1 MPTETT
7 YDPWT
12 APHVLQWGRPIHEAL
27 THARAILAVHD
38 LHVEVAISITPITHA
53 EPEGDAP
60 APPSPTGNYCDCGG
74 PMVQTGSC
82 ETCQWCG
89 ASSGG
94 CG

>member
-1 MPTETT
+1 MS
-7 YDPWT
+7 
-12 APHVLQWGRPIHEAL
+12 ASVFAGSLQACR
-27 THARAILAVHD
+27 RFAVHD

-89 ASSGG
+89 ESSGG